1 MSGRK
6 RNAIKTGMI
15 GLLSQSISLILQIIS
30 RKCFI
35 QFIGEEILGLN
46 GTFASI
52 LSTISLAE
60 LGFQNA
66 VAFHLYR
73 PLAEH
78 DREKINA
85 IVNIYKT
92 VYRALGIFFCV
103 VSVLLLPFL
112 RYVLKGVAVTNEIY
126 LFFLLQ
132 AMTSTCSYFLAY
144 RRAILFADQ
153 KEYVYKITDAVMN
166 IVFKTAQIAAIV
178 IWHSYPVYLILQ
190 IIQVYGSNLIVHFI
204 CKKRYPYIEKVR
216 FDRAYAKKMLSDVK
230 EISMGRFAGYVYSST
245 DNLLISS
252 FLGPV
257 CVALLGNYSTI
268 TTNLRFLT
276 NSVLSGMIP
285 IIGNYLAEG
294 EDKRRQEEK
303 FYIYQHLRYAISMVL
318 LIPAFVLI
326 DDFVILWVG
335 ESFVLSFTIKVL
347 LIADQ
352 LLILLYGAC
361 ADYITAKGLFR
372 QSRVVLS
379 AAAATNLAVS
389 VIGVLVWGMEGVLA
403 GTVCSQ
409 IINLTGYG
417 WMMYQSFFDQKK
429 GGYRKYLLK
438 NLHFI
443 VTFVITAALCMYVY
457 ACLPMTVSAGRFVV
471 GGIVCELLVAVLY
484 LLFNCRNSETR
495 RLISMFV
502 SLAKRKWKER
512 RQ

>member
-6 RNAIKTGMI
+6 RNAVKSGMI

-30 RKCFI
+30 RKFFI

-46 GTFASI
+46 GTFASV

-66 VAFHLYR
+66 VAYHLYR
-73 PLAEH
+73 PLAEN

-85 IVNIYKT
+85 IVNVYKT
-92 VYRALGIFFCV
+92 VYRALGIFFCA
-103 VSVLLLPFL
+103 VSVLMLPFL
-112 RYVLKGVAVTNEIY
+112 KYVLKGVVVTNETY

-144 RRAILFADQ
+144 RRTILFADQ
-153 KEYVYKITDAVMN
+153 KEYVYKIIDAVMN
-166 IVFKTAQIAAIV
+166 SVFKTAQIAAIV
-178 IWHSYPVYLILQ
+178 IWHSYPVYLTLQ
-190 IIQVYGSNLIVHFI
+190 IVQVYGSNLIVHFI
-204 CKKRYPYIEKVR
+204 CKKKYPYIEKAC
-216 FDRAYAKKMLSDVK
+216 FDKACAKKMLSDVK

-294 EDKRRQEEK
+294 EDKRRQEAK
-303 FYIYQHLRYAISMVL
+303 FHMYQHLRYVISMVL

-335 ESFVLSFTIKVL
+335 ESFVLSAAIKVL

-352 LLILLYGAC
+352 FLILLYGAC
-361 ADYITAKGLFR
+361 ADYITARGLFKQNR
-372 QSRVVLS
+372 MVLS
-379 AAAATNLAVS
+379 AAAVTNLVISA
-389 VIGVLVWGMEGVLA
+389 IGVWLWGMEGVLI

-409 IINLTGYG
+409 IVNFAGYG
-417 WMMYQSFFDQKK
+417 WMMHKCFFDGEK
-429 GGYRKYLLK
+429 GGYGRYLLK

-443 VTFVITAALCMYVY
+443 VTFAITTVCCMCAY
-457 ACLPMTVSAGRFVV
+457 ACLPMAVSIGRFAA
-471 GGIVCELLVAVLY
+471 GGILCEIMVAVLY
-484 LLFNCRNSETR
+484 LLFNCRNDEMK
-495 RLISMFV
+495 RLASMFV
-502 SLAKRKWKER
+502 LAVRRRWKR
-512 RQ
+512 